1 MKILIAADGSE
12 HYADALTLVL
22 NGTWTRESE
31 FKVATVCTFGK
42 LTMAEAQAVNSI
54 AVKALISQFGEVRV
68 FSQVGEGD
76 AARYLLQAAHEWSAD
91 LIVLGAHRF
100 TGLGRVLLGSV
111 TDTVVN
117 QAECS
122 VFIGRINSE
131 NVHKK
136 EDRNGQHNKV
146 LICINAQHDSDTV
159 LNYVAMHPWPCQT
172 QFMVVNVFE
181 PPTEDYSPS
190 PGRDLLLFQE
200 SEVKLQEELGSF
212 IDKSVEFLKQ
222 HLLGHQVFGV
232 VREVLDVAEDL
243 ASLSKEWQADTVVIG
258 APSRHGMFEESI
270 CKSVV
275 LATRSAV
282 LVVRHK
288 R

>member
-1 MKILIAADGSE
+1 MKILIAADGSA
-12 HYADALTLVL
+12 HYADALTLLL

-31 FKVATVCTFGK
+31 FKVVTVCTFGK
-42 LTMAEAQAVNSI
+42 LTMSEAQSVNGI

-68 FSQVGEGD
+68 FSQVCEGD
-76 AARYLLQAAHEWSAD
+76 AAHHLLQAAHQWSAD

-111 TDTVVN
+111 TDTLIN

-122 VFIGRINSE
+122 VFVGRINPESVYE
-131 NVHKK
+131 K
-136 EDRNGQHNKV
+136 EERNRQKV
-146 LICINAQHDSDTV
+146 LVCINAQHDSDTV
-159 LNYVAMHPWPCQT
+159 LNYIAMRPWPCQT

-200 SEVKLQEELGSF
+200 SEVKLQEEMGIF
-212 IDKSVEFLKQ
+212 IDRSVEFLQQ
-222 HLLGHQVFGV
+222 HLLGHKVFGV
-232 VREVLDVAEDL
+232 VREELDIAQDL
-243 ASLSKEWQADTVVIG
+243 ASLSHEWQADLVIIG

-270 CKSVV
+270 CRSVV

-288 R
+288 S